1 MSSLTY
7 QINRDNNLNLSPQR
21 NQAEFEICRAGKE
34 KDKLISQLKSKIFE
48 LELHQK
54 DYDTL
59 NERYN
64 QLQKE
69 FSDLNDCKN
78 LLECEKNKRD
88 GEFNKHINELQCE
101 NENLQIGFNE
111 KLSGNKNLYSQNN
124 ILGKQIELKNSEIC
138 NLTSK
143 LNDLENQLNRN
154 DEDRNNLQKILSG
167 LIDIKNSQDFKISQL
182 LQDNKTLNQI
192 CQEQEQNLKMGNDE
206 RGHMANE
213 LDEKNNI
220 IKDLNCQIRNQV
232 NNINSLQNQLNKCEN
247 MNNQYQ
253 NNIKDYE
260 RQADSLKA
268 ENENLKNN
276 LINENSIRAGEGQKS
291 NELNNIL
298 NDRDQKINQ
307 LCQDI
312 DNIKRMQQDATNENN
327 VLQDENTKLRNHIM
341 NLTEQNQNLINEIDN
356 VIDEDDK
363 MQAILNRQDRISSLL
378 MSNRS
383 TIDQSLNNL
392 DECIN
397 RGNYLACKT
406 LCNNTC

>member
-21 NQAEFEICRAGKE
+21 NQAEFEICRVGKE

-206 RGHMANE
+206 RGNMANE

-232 NNINSLQNQLNKCEN
+232 NNIRVKFGMLEEQLKE
-247 MNNQYQ
+247 
-253 NNIKDYE
+253 YE
-260 RQADSLKA
+260 
-268 ENENLKNN
+268 
-276 LINENSIRAGEGQKS
+276 I
-291 NELNNIL
+291 
-298 NDRDQKINQ
+298 
-307 LCQDI
+307 
-312 DNIKRMQQDATNENN
+312 
-327 VLQDENTKLRNHIM
+327 
-341 NLTEQNQNLINEIDN
+341 
-356 VIDEDDK
+356 
-363 MQAILNRQDRISSLL
+363 
-378 MSNRS
+378 
-383 TIDQSLNNL
+383 
-392 DECIN
+392 
-397 RGNYLACKT
+397 
-406 LCNNTC
+406 